1 MIGSLYKCCT
11 LVEKY
16 VKMAGKFTIVKNTL
30 VLIIYLVLVFLM
42 MSAGNYRGKACPS
55 NEKGHL
61 FSLTYGKNQTFLLHK
76 KLIIHKNNYPLKD
89 VKTDIQN
96 KIRMYLPDDIARR
109 HFVAGCNQH
118 QIPVDGRI
126 DFIENFPSKLVNP
139 RNIEV
144 WLPEAYDP
152 SKKYAVIYAHD
163 GQMLYDSTKSWNGQ
177 AWDIDDVAGEMMR
190 AGKIRDLIVVGI
202 WNDGAN
208 RFRDYFPQKPFESL
222 SKTEKAFI
230 QQKLQ
235 ESFRVEGDF
244 SPNSDFYLQFIVQEL
259 KPWIDAHYA
268 TLKDPANTIILGSSM
283 GGLISFY
290 AITQYPEVFGRAVCM
305 STHWPGI
312 FGLENNPVPDAF
324 LNYADAHLSK
334 LDNHKVFFDLG
345 DQGLDSL
352 YTGTQQKIDQL
363 MMKHG
368 FNETNWQTIYAA
380 GETHTETSWNKRLPT
395 ALKFILN

>member
-1 MIGSLYKCCT
+1 
-11 LVEKY
+11 
-16 VKMAGKFTIVKNTL
+16 MAVKFTYVKNTL
-30 VLIIYLVLVFLM
+30 LITVCMGLVFLIL
-42 MSAGNYRGKACPS
+42 SAWKYSENDPASYDKMQ
-55 NEKGHL
+55 
-61 FSLTYGKNQTFLLHK
+61 FYSLVYGKNPSFLIPEK
-76 KLIIHKNNYPLKD
+76 PMINKNNYPLKY

-96 KIRMYLPDDIARR
+96 KFSMFLPDDLATG
-109 HFVAGCNQH
+109 HFLTGCNQH

-126 DFIENFPSKLVNP
+126 DFIENFPSMFVNP
-139 RNIEV
+139 RNIEI

-163 GQMLYDSTKSWNGQ
+163 GQMLYDKTKSWNGQ

-190 AGKIRDLIVVGI
+190 TGKIKDLIIVGI

-244 SPNSDFYLQFIVQEL
+244 SPNSDHYLRFIVQEL
-259 KPWIDAHYA
+259 KPWIDTHYA
-268 TLKDPANTIILGSSM
+268 TLKDPANTIIMGSSM

-312 FGLENNPVPDAF
+312 FGMENNPVPDAF
-324 LNYADAHLSK
+324 LNYAALHLSR
-334 LDNHKVFFDLG
+334 LDRHKIFFDLG

-352 YTGTQQKIDQL
+352 YTETQQKIDHL

-368 FNETNWQTIYAA
+368 FNESNWQTIYAA
-380 GETHTETSWNKRLPT
+380 GETHTETSWNKRLPD
-395 ALKFILN
+395 ALKFIMN

>member
-1 MIGSLYKCCT
+1 
-11 LVEKY
+11 
-16 VKMAGKFTIVKNTL
+16 MAGKLTNVKNTL
-30 VLIIYLVLVFLM
+30 VLIICLVLAFLIM
-42 MSAGNYRGKACPS
+42 TSGKYRKNAWPS
-55 NEKGHL
+55 NEKGDL
-61 FSLTYGKNQTFLLHK
+61 FSLSYGKNPSFHLQE
-76 KLIIHKNNYPLKD
+76 KLIIHQNNYSSKD

-96 KIRMYLPDDIARR
+96 KIQMYLSDDIDSEQFIAK
-109 HFVAGCNQH
+109 CNLH

-126 DFIENFPSKLVNP
+126 DFVENFPSKFVNP

-144 WLPEAYDP
+144 WLPEAFDP

-163 GQMLYDSTKSWNGQ
+163 GQMLYDRTKSWNGQ

-190 AGKIRDLIVVGI
+190 TGKIKDLIVVGI

-222 SKTEKAFI
+222 SETEKAFI

-235 ESFRVEGDF
+235 ESFRIEGDF
-244 SPNSDFYLQFIVQEL
+244 SPNSDHYLKFIVQEL
-259 KPWIDAHYA
+259 KPWIDTHYA

-312 FGLENNPVPDAF
+312 FGLENNPVPEAF
-324 LNYADAHLSK
+324 LNYADAQLAK
-334 LDNHKVFFDLG
+334 LDRHKVFFDLG

-363 MMKHG
+363 LIKHG
-368 FNETNWQTIYAA
+368 FNESNWKTFYAA
-380 GETHTETSWNKRLPT
+380 GETHTETSWNKRLPA
-395 ALKFILN
+395 ALQFILN